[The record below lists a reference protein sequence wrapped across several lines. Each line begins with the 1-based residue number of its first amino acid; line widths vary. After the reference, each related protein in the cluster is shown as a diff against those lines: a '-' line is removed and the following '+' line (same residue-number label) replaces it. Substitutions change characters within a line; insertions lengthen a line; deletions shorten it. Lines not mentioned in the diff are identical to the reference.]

1 MPARLDRGPVQA
13 HAVSIT
19 PLDGAA
25 CDALVTAIASG
36 DGSAAPETSWLL
48 AHCDD
53 GVIWGTR
60 RPGGWR
66 LSSSAFPDVSPPL
79 IRSRIQDLRG
89 FGRDRELLVWRT
101 GDGLQGRGLID
112 SGPDD

>member
-1 MPARLDRGPVQA
+1 MTAWLDRGTVQP
-13 HAVSIT
+13 HACSIT

-48 AHCDD
+48 GHCED

-60 RPGGWR
+60 RAGGWR

-89 FGRDRELLVWRT
+89 FGPDRELLVWRS
-101 GDGLQGRGLID
+101 GAGLPGPALI
-112 SGPDD
+112 